1 MLFGVVGCGPG
12 GVDGVTF
19 GTQPPERVEELGVHD
34 FVRLVVPVWDLTERL
49 DHRCRRC
56 GWGGCGGGEVAANDG
71 RGRSARSLGP
81 LLGHRCDHVA
91 DRHRLP
97 DLRLVDR
104 SGAEAVGESL
114 RGDTDGGGF
123 RQPS

>member
-1 MLFGVVGCGPG
+1 ML
-12 GVDGVTF
+12 DGVIVTVN
-19 GTQPPERVEELGVHD
+19 TEAAVDV
-34 FVRLVVPVWDLTERL
+34 VRE
-49 DHRCRRC
+49 C
-56 GWGGCGGGEVAANDG
+56 ANSTIP
-71 RGRSARSLGP
+71 GRSARSLGP

-91 DRHRLP
+91 DRHRRP

-123 RQPS
+123 PQPS